1 MPSGRTWATFREGRN
16 APRWIQRLGSLY
28 TARQG
33 EVISLNPVSAEFEC
47 CVALLRESRHT
58 TKWSQTIASELPTT
72 RPEPSS
78 PVRNDGRQ
86 DLRRGA
92 LGRETIAE
100 MIRARRGLLSSS
112 AIMLDQLLISEIIPQ
127 ALKVRVG
134 IQGSEV
140 PVTRFEG
147 LLQSG

>member
-16 APRWIQRLGSLY
+16 APEWIQRLGSLY
-28 TARQG
+28 AARQG
-33 EVISLNPVSAEFEC
+33 GAISLNPVSAEFDC
-47 CVALLRESRHT
+47 CMTLLRESRHT
-58 TKWSQTIASELPTT
+58 TKWWRRIASASPTT

-100 MIRARRGLLSSS
+100 MIRARRGLLSSF

-127 ALKVRVG
+127 ALNVRVG
-134 IQGSEV
+134 LQGSEV

-147 LLQSG
+147 LPHSG